1 MQLLAQYGKLSMAK
15 ALCPLLSNPNGN
27 DEEKKTPIYLASRH
41 GQLEIIKLLEPL
53 AGNNLT
59 VDAIQFAIDNA
70 SKHFDGVK
78 YPHVVKYLESCIV
91 EKSKFDLNLKLND
104 SIENKWERESLTWK
118 EILYHKGKF
127 WNIHDIELK
136 KGVIIIYEICI

>member
-1 MQLLAQYGKLSMAK
+1 MEDDFGPGCFQLLAATENATNQWPLFMQLLAQYGKLSMAK

-59 VDAIQFAIDNA
+59 VDAIQFARIP
-70 SKHFDGVK
+70 V
-78 YPHVVKYLESCIV
+78 
-91 EKSKFDLNLKLND
+91 
-104 SIENKWERESLTWK
+104 
-118 EILYHKGKF
+118 
-127 WNIHDIELK
+127 
-136 KGVIIIYEICI
+136 